1 MGIFASLGEK
11 FEQLYNNSRAKMS
24 SFRTYFVGF
33 LCSLFDFHELQLNSF
48 VFQFFYYI
56 ILSVLG
62 FLALKLSVLK
72 ATTIRLADL
81 DLFFTA
87 VSASTVSSMST
98 VEMELFSNTQLV
110 IITAL
115 MLMGGEIFTSML
127 RLNFV
132 GSNFT
137 QKIKSIES
145 RVHDNPSTSRNFPAK
160 VESGLVVHPQ
170 LKDEKPNSIVEDGDK
185 SLSGEHLRNCSIKL
199 LGHVVI
205 RYIFVIQILGAGL
218 IFLYVSLVPSA
229 KEVLKN
235 KGIQMQIF
243 SVFTAVSTFSNC
255 GFVPTNENMK
265 IFKKNSG
272 LLLFLIPQVLL
283 GNTLFAPA
291 LRCVIWVLGKTTKRV
306 EYGYMLNNSREIGY
320 NYLLPSVHSFVMAIV
335 VLVLIV
341 FEFLFFCS
349 MEWNSEALYGLDG
362 NEKFVASLFQ
372 VVNLRH
378 TGESVFDLSI
388 VTPAV
393 LVVFI
398 VMMYLPARTS
408 FFAIEGHET
417 DVKNGEGK
425 TKQKRLMGHDTFS
438 PLTFLVPFVI
448 FICMT
453 ERDKLKEDPLNFNV
467 LSIALEVIS
476 AYANVGLS
484 TGYHCARQ
492 LKPDPF
498 CKPVWYGFVGRWSA
512 GGKLLLVIVM
522 FLGKLRKFGK

>member
-1 MGIFASLGEK
+1 MGVFFTSLGEK
-11 FEQLYNNSRAKMS
+11 IQQLYNYSCSKMS
-24 SFRTYFVGF
+24 TYRSYIVGF
-33 LCSLFDFHELQLNSF
+33 LCCLFDFHELQLTNF

-62 FLALKLSVLK
+62 FVALKLSVMK

-110 IITAL
+110 VMTIL

-127 RLNFV
+127 RLNLF
-132 GSNFT
+132 GLNFAR
-137 QKIKSIES
+137 KIKTI
-145 RVHDNPSTSRNFPAK
+145 DNRAHYNSPK
-160 VESGLVVHPQ
+160 IESGLVVHQ
-170 LKDEKPNSIVEDGDK
+170 VKDEKHDPDE
-185 SLSGEHLRNCSIKL
+185 SLSREQLRSVSIKL
-199 LGHVVI
+199 LGHVVV

-243 SVFTAVSTFSNC
+243 SIFTAVSTFSNC
-255 GFVPTNENMK
+255 GFIPTNENMK

-272 LLLFLIPQVLL
+272 LLLFLVPQVLL

-291 LRCVIWVLGKTTKRV
+291 LRGVIWVLGKTTKRV
-306 EYGYMLNNSREIGY
+306 EYGYMLNNSRELGY
-320 NYLLPSVHSFVMAIV
+320 KYLLPNLQSFVMAIV
-335 VLVLIV
+335 VLVIIV
-341 FEFLFFCS
+341 FQFVFFCS

-393 LVVFI
+393 LVVFV
-398 VMMYLPARTS
+398 VMM
-408 FFAIEGHET
+408 
-417 DVKNGEGK
+417 
-425 TKQKRLMGHDTFS
+425 
-438 PLTFLVPFVI
+438 
-448 FICMT
+448 
-453 ERDKLKEDPLNFNV
+453 
-467 LSIALEVIS
+467 
-476 AYANVGLS
+476 
-484 TGYHCARQ
+484 
-492 LKPDPF
+492 
-498 CKPVWYGFVGRWSA
+498 
-512 GGKLLLVIVM
+512 
-522 FLGKLRKFGK
+522 

>member
-145 RVHDNPSTSRNFPAK
+145 RVHDNPSNSRNFPAK

-398 VMMYLPARTS
+398 VMM
-408 FFAIEGHET
+408 
-417 DVKNGEGK
+417 
-425 TKQKRLMGHDTFS
+425 
-438 PLTFLVPFVI
+438 
-448 FICMT
+448 
-453 ERDKLKEDPLNFNV
+453 
-467 LSIALEVIS
+467 
-476 AYANVGLS
+476 
-484 TGYHCARQ
+484 
-492 LKPDPF
+492 
-498 CKPVWYGFVGRWSA
+498 
-512 GGKLLLVIVM
+512 
-522 FLGKLRKFGK
+522 

>member
-11 FEQLYNNSRAKMS
+11 CEKFYNYSCAKMS
-24 SFRTYFVGF
+24 SVRKHFLVYF
-33 LCSLFDFHELQLNSF
+33 CSLFDFEELQLNSF

-62 FLALKLSVLK
+62 FLALKLSVMK
-72 ATTIRLADL
+72 ATAIRLADL

-98 VEMELFSNTQLV
+98 VEMELFSNTQLI
-110 IITAL
+110 IITSL

-132 GSNFT
+132 RSNFI
-137 QKIKSIES
+137 QKIKGIYSPFNS
-145 RVHDNPSTSRNFPAK
+145 KNFPAK
-160 VESGLVVHPQ
+160 VESGLVVHGQ
-170 LKDEKPNSIVEDGDK
+170 LKDENPKSVLKDGDQ
-185 SLSGEHLRNCSIKL
+185 SLSGEHLRNCSIRL
-199 LGHVVI
+199 LNHVII

-229 KEVLKN
+229 KTILKN

-243 SVFTAVSTFSNC
+243 AVFTAVSTFSNC

-291 LRCVIWVLGKTTKRV
+291 LRGVIWVLGKTTKRV
-306 EYGYMLNNSREIGY
+306 EYGYMLNNSRDLGY
-320 NYLLPSVHSFVMAIV
+320 SYLLPSLHSFIMAFV
-335 VLVLIV
+335 VLALIV
-341 FEFLFFCS
+341 FQFCFFCS

-362 NEKFVASLFQ
+362 NEKFVASVFQ

-398 VMMYLPARTS
+398 VMM
-408 FFAIEGHET
+408 
-417 DVKNGEGK
+417 
-425 TKQKRLMGHDTFS
+425 
-438 PLTFLVPFVI
+438 
-448 FICMT
+448 
-453 ERDKLKEDPLNFNV
+453 
-467 LSIALEVIS
+467 
-476 AYANVGLS
+476 
-484 TGYHCARQ
+484 
-492 LKPDPF
+492 
-498 CKPVWYGFVGRWSA
+498 
-512 GGKLLLVIVM
+512 
-522 FLGKLRKFGK
+522 